1 MRRQLRTIIA
11 LAVASSWITAAAPA
25 LAGSISY
32 SYDRLGRL
40 TQAVY
45 PSGAVIRYNY
55 DANGNRTSYVVT
67 GSGNPPPGGT
77 PPVGQAITASLEAP
91 GDGKSQR

>member
-1 MRRQLRTIIA
+1 MRRRVRTIIA
-11 LAVASSWITAAAPA
+11 LAIASSWITAAAPA
-25 LAGSISY
+25 FAGSISY

-45 PSGAVIRYNY
+45 PNGAVIRYNY

-77 PPVGQAITASLEAP
+77 PPVGQAFAASSDAS
-91 GDGKSQR
+91 GTGTSQR